1 MTDDLVLLMVLM
13 GGPHLRYPDFK
24 PLPCPTAP
32 KVKKPNPSGPGHHQ
46 GGQGPALLQA
56 FHCNITFAIQTCS
69 TTLHIATV
77 PSVYPIASQ
86 HTDTAQQFCCHNF
99 CIRNTNLPYNF
110 AYCTIQT
117 GPPFCCHIFC
127 SINLQYHYAA
137 AVQFSK
143 TTLQTLPH
151 RYCSTQLMETKAS
164 AEIAVR
170 CIPDHFVQCI
180 PDHFVYTRPF

>member
-1 MTDDLVLLMVLM
+1 MQKLSYDRRPSFADGTHGRPPFTLTT
-13 GGPHLRYPDFK
+13 RYPDFK

-56 FHCNITFAIQTCS
+56 FHCNITFAIQTCC

-110 AYCTIQT
+110 AYCTIQILDHR
-117 GPPFCCHIFC
+117 FA
-127 SINLQYHYAA
+127 SISPG
-137 AVQFSK
+137 V
-143 TTLQTLPH
+143 
-151 RYCSTQLMETKAS
+151 
-164 AEIAVR
+164 
-170 CIPDHFVQCI
+170 
-180 PDHFVYTRPF
+180 

>member
-1 MTDDLVLLMVLM
+1 MLVLPSARTVAQNRATRLTTKCKNYHMTDVLLLLMVHM
-13 GGPHLRYPDFK
+13 GGPPFTLTTRYPDFK

-32 KVKKPNPSGPGHHQ
+32 KVKKPNPSGPRHHQ

-110 AYCTIQT
+110 AYCTIQILDHR
-117 GPPFCCHIFC
+117 FA
-127 SINLQYHYAA
+127 SISS
-137 AVQFSK
+137 AV
-143 TTLQTLPH
+143 
-151 RYCSTQLMETKAS
+151 
-164 AEIAVR
+164 
-170 CIPDHFVQCI
+170 
-180 PDHFVYTRPF
+180 